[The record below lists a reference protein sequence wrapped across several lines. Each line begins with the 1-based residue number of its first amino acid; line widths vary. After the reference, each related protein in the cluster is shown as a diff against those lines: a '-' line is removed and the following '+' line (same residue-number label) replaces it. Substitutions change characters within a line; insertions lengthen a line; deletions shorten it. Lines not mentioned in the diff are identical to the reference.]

1 MATLLPTVP
10 YLVFCVSEPVSL
22 VVGFAIAIFQPEQFV
37 RLQLPNTSPTDLSP
51 SGKLIAWQTGNL
63 FGIMAMMGIAIL
75 FATTEVVVVKRYL
88 VALLLGDIGHLT
100 AVWWVMGSYEF
111 FSAHRWNWFTWGN
124 VGITFLLA
132 LVRIGTLVGL
142 FGEIKLQP
150 STVGKVKVK
159 RK

>member
-10 YLVFCVSEPVSL
+10 YWVFCVSEPVSL
-22 VVGFAIAIFQPEQFV
+22 VVGFAIAVFQPGQFV
-37 RLQLPNTSPTDLSP
+37 ELQLPNTDSAELSS

-75 FATTEVVVVKRYL
+75 FATTEVAVVRRYL
-88 VALLLGDIGHLT
+88 IALLLGDIGHLT
-100 AVWWVMGSYEF
+100 AVWWMMGSYEF
-111 FSAHRWNWFTWGN
+111 LSAHRWNWFTWGN

-132 LVRIGTLVGL
+132 LVRISTLMGL
-142 FGEIKLQP
+142 FGEIKPQP
-150 STVGKVKVK
+150 STVGKVK

>member
-10 YLVFCVSEPVSL
+10 YWVFCVSEPVSL
-22 VVGFAIAIFQPEQFV
+22 VAGFAIAIFQPERFV
-37 RLQLPNTSPTDLSP
+37 ALQLPNTESTDLSP

-88 VALLLGDIGHLT
+88 IALLLGDIGHLT
-100 AVWWVMGSYEF
+100 AVWWMMGSYEF
-111 FSAHRWNWFTWGN
+111 FSAHRWNGFTWGN

-142 FGEIKLQP
+142 FGEIKPQP

>member
-10 YLVFCVSEPVSL
+10 YWVFCVSEPVSL
-22 VVGFAIAIFQPEQFV
+22 VAGLAIAILDPEQFV
-37 RLQLPNTSPTDLSP
+37 ASQLPNTELTQLSP
-51 SGKLIAWQTGNL
+51 SNKLIAWQTGNL
-63 FGIMAMMGIAIL
+63 FGIMGMMGIAIL

-111 FSAHRWNWFTWGN
+111 FAPHRWSGFTWGN
-124 VGITFLLA
+124 VGITALLA

-142 FGEIKLQP
+142 FGPIRPQP
-150 STVGKVKVK
+150 STVVKVK
-159 RK
+159 SK